1 MVAPGC
7 HWNYT
12 YSSNEDLTEDYTML
26 RLPKGFRMGISARV
40 SIITA
45 ILLVVILGIMLLIV
59 SQKLDD
65 DVHQIQIESFDSEV
79 NAIES
84 LVGFQTKLVER
95 ILRAHILNSTYTDS
109 VKSGNLDPATGLLRI
124 LNSNLQILDA
134 ALIVDTSGTVIAA
147 AADEH
152 VGVSIRS
159 TRIWQEIA
167 GGAAYPAD
175 YIPSESPFTGNPVI
189 YYAVR
194 LYADRQEL
202 GTLIAVLDLRVFSSI
217 YLSNLQFGE
226 TGYPIVVTNEGIT
239 VSHPNSG
246 LIGEDISSEDF
257 YIKIQEEIE
266 QDNNEENA
274 VNYTYQKRE
283 KALVFRPL
291 MGDTGWIAAVTMDE
305 EEIQAPTISILKVL
319 MGSGLIAAILMIAV
333 LTVFIRLFLIRR
345 VHSLAQLLQV
355 ASTGNLTV
363 EIPEKGND
371 EFSDISRRFNR
382 LVHNL
387 VLLIQQV
394 RERMNVLESG
404 GHDLSANV
412 QQTAAAINQINA
424 NIESTRGQIANQ
436 SVNITET
443 SATVEE
449 MTKNIESLGAS
460 IEKQSESVSQSS
472 SAVEEMVQSV
482 RLISSTTEKAAGE
495 VRVLEDV
502 SRNGKEQLDNMVNLI
517 NDISGMSDALGEA
530 NTVIANIA
538 SQTNLLAMNAAIEAA
553 HAGDAGA
560 GFSVVA
566 DEIRNL
572 AENASDQAKIV
583 KGRLK
588 DVTQAVKH
596 IVDISAETDK
606 AFGRIAGSIS
616 GVQQIFEEIR
626 SAMGEQASGGEE
638 LLSIL
643 SGMTDI
649 TTTVRSGSVEMN
661 QGNTQIIEVITSLNA
676 ISQEVKNA
684 IEEIA
689 RGTGEINKAIASIV
703 DLSDENTESIQQV
716 QQETKK
722 FYLSEEEV
730 LESEHTLGESAGSVP
745 LGEEDALDEQ
755 DLPGLDSGEETDKE

>member
-1 MVAPGC
+1 
-7 HWNYT
+7 
-12 YSSNEDLTEDYTML
+12 ML

-40 SIITA
+40 SVITT
-45 ILLVVILGIMLLIV
+45 ILLVVILGIMLIIV
-59 SQKLDD
+59 SQKLDYD
-65 DVHQIQIESFDSEV
+65 IHEIQIGSFSSEV
-79 NAIES
+79 TSIES
-84 LVGFQTKLVER
+84 LVGFQTRLVER
-95 ILRAHILNSTYTDS
+95 ILRAHILNSTYADS
-109 VKSGNLDPATGLLRI
+109 VLSGNLDPATGLLRI

-134 ALIVDTSGTVIAA
+134 ALLVDTSGTVITA
-147 AADEH
+147 AADEQ
-152 VGVSIRS
+152 VGVSMRG
-159 TRIWQEIA
+159 TKIWDEIS
-167 GGAAYPAD
+167 GGAAYPVD
-175 YIPSESPFTGNPVI
+175 FTPSASPFTGNPVI

-194 LYADRQEL
+194 LFADRQEL
-202 GTLIAVLDLRVFSSI
+202 GTLVAAVDLRVFSSV
-217 YLSNLQFGE
+217 YLSNLTFGQ
-226 TGYPIVVTNEGIT
+226 TGYPIIITTEGIA
-239 VSHPNSG
+239 VSHPDSS
-246 LIGEDISSEDF
+246 LIGTDVSNEDF
-257 YIKIQEEIE
+257 FKKIIEELE
-266 QDNNEENA
+266 QDNSEDNA
-274 VNYTYQKRE
+274 VSYSYQGEK
-283 KALVFRPL
+283 KALSFRPL

-305 EEIQAPTISILKVL
+305 SEIQAPTIEVLKVL
-319 MGSGLIAAILMIAV
+319 VGSGLIAAVLMIAV

-345 VHSLAQLLQV
+345 VHSLALLLQV

-363 EIPEKGND
+363 ESPEKGND

-382 LVHNL
+382 LVRNL
-387 VLLIQQV
+387 VGLVQQV
-394 RERMNVLESG
+394 RERMVVLESG

-502 SRNGKEQLDNMVNLI
+502 SRNGKDQLDKMVGLI

-566 DEIRNL
+566 DEIRSL

-588 DVTQAVKH
+588 DVTQAVKR
-596 IVDISAETDK
+596 IVDISIETDK

-638 LLSIL
+638 LLTIL

-661 QGNTQIIEVITSLNA
+661 QGNTQILEVITSLNA

-689 RGTGEINKAIASIV
+689 RGTGEINNAISSIV
-703 DLSDENTESIQQV
+703 DLSDENTESIQLV

-722 FYLSEEEV
+722 FYLTEEEAQ
-730 LESEHTLGESAGSVP
+730 EAEEIGHNIDGAAP
-745 LGEEDALDEQ
+745 LDEAEENDLPDEQADGDGEEE
-755 DLPGLDSGEETDKE
+755 PEKEE